1 MENNAS
7 SYRPHNPGHDY
18 YAPGIYLITLV
29 VRDRS
34 RESTLFGHLNDDPKS
49 PAVNLSSVGEAVMAC
64 WESIPRYQAAKGRKV
79 RVHRAVCMPDH
90 FHGVIEVLERMDKSL
105 GEVIRGFKAGC
116 TKEWRRLSGSDCPN
130 MANQGA
136 PSSPCLS
143 QAQAS
148 PSCLSLAQA
157 SPSCSWVQPSSPC
170 LSQPYL
176 DESLSSYA
184 DRDAEREMLQHISKK
199 KRAEYYASHPSASQ
213 PLWDDNYDDTICLSD
228 PSSGAYDPRHF
239 SAMLRYV
246 DDNPRRAIMRCL
258 HPEFMSRR
266 LHLVIKTKVPDGTI
280 ICREYAAFGNL
291 FLLRWSRK
299 IQVFCHRK
307 ARMHHLTDAERA
319 RYAYTGTY
327 APDFVTRVP
336 YEQTV
341 AFRSDCHLWKTQLM
355 AGATV
360 LVTPGISMGERTIK
374 DRCVESRYPLIHLQK
389 EPIGRYW
396 KPELSRFDACISGSL
411 LILAPWRPDELGEV
425 NGVPSST
432 DFSIFHNL
440 NQLAKEIVD
449 LDIYDSTVSF

>member
-29 VRDRS
+29 VRNRS
-34 RESTLFGHLNDDPKS
+34 RQSTLFGHLNDDPKS
-49 PAVNLSSVGEAVMAC
+49 PAVNLSSVGEAVLAC

-116 TKEWRRLSGSDCPN
+116 TKEWRRLSDSDCPN

-136 PSSPCLS
+136 PSSS
-143 QAQAS
+143 
-148 PSCLSLAQA
+148 
-157 SPSCSWVQPSSPC
+157 C

-228 PSSGAYDPRHF
+228 PSTGAYDPRHF

-246 DDNPRRAIMRCL
+246 DDNPRRAIMRRL

-266 LHLVIKTKVPDGTI
+266 LHLVIKTKAPDGAI
-280 ICREYAAFGNL
+280 VCREYAAFGNL

-307 ARMHHLTDAERA
+307 ARMYHLTDAERA

-336 YEQTV
+336 YEQTA

-360 LVTPGISMGERTIK
+360 LVTPGISMGE
-374 DRCVESRYPLIHLQK
+374 
-389 EPIGRYW
+389 
-396 KPELSRFDACISGSL
+396 
-411 LILAPWRPDELGEV
+411 
-425 NGVPSST
+425 
-432 DFSIFHNL
+432 
-440 NQLAKEIVD
+440 
-449 LDIYDSTVSF
+449 